1 MTTPMISQNSE
12 ENMVLLSKFYP
23 PGVILSQTI
32 QQAGESNK
40 PKRRRRRN
48 SKGGETRLLGAKK
61 RKLTDEQV
69 TLLEM
74 NFGNEHKLETERK
87 DKLAL
92 ELGLHPRQV
101 AIWFQNRR
109 ARYKNKQLEE
119 EYMCLKKAHD
129 SVVIQK
135 CALESEVL
143 RLRQKLEETE
153 SEKQKMIQQQLAET
167 DKEIKKLT
175 EGCGENSHNSSLS
188 DPQFTIETEDN
199 ETHDDDDIHDH
210 DVKDTPF
217 LDDYMPVQPQPIVII
232 DDDKQQ
238 HSRNHPEATNHPL
251 MLQQLVEDDQQP
263 RQDGSD
269 VTDDHGAGGD
279 GISYWTGC
287 YQGYMIGYGSL
298 WNDDNFYC
306 V

>member
-1 MTTPMISQNSE
+1 MTTPFISQNSE
-12 ENMVLLSKFYP
+12 DNMVLLSKFYP

-32 QQAGESNK
+32 LQPGEANK
-40 PKRRRRRN
+40 PQRRRRRN

-61 RKLTDEQV
+61 RKLTEEQV

-87 DKLAL
+87 DKLAV

-109 ARYKNKQLEE
+109 ARYKNKQLED

-129 SVVIQK
+129 SAVIQK

-143 RLRQKLEETE
+143 RLREKLEETE

-188 DPQFTIETEDN
+188 PQFTIETEDN
-199 ETHDDDDIHDH
+199 AAHDDDDIHDH

-217 LDDYMPVQPQPIVII
+217 LDDYMPVQPTPVVII

-238 HSRNHPEATNHPL
+238 HRRNHPEPTNPL
-251 MLQQLVEDDQQP
+251 LQQLVEDDQQP
-263 RQDGSD
+263 RRYDSD
-269 VTDDHGAGGD
+269 ATDYQGAGRD
-279 GISYWTGC
+279 AISYWTGY
-287 YQGYMIGYGSL
+287 YQGYFEGYGSL
-298 WNDDNFYC
+298 WNDDNF
-306 V
+306 

>member
-1 MTTPMISQNSE
+1 MDRERKRETMTTPIINHQNSD

-23 PGVILSQTI
+23 PEILSQTI
-32 QQAGESNK
+32 HQQQQGEAK
-40 PKRRRRRN
+40 PRRRRRRN
-48 SKGGETRLLGAKK
+48 GKGGGETGRFLGAKK

-69 TLLEM
+69 TLLEI

-119 EYMCLKKAHD
+119 EYMSLKKTHD
-129 SVVIQK
+129 SVLLQK

-143 RLRQKLEETE
+143 RLREKLDEVE
-153 SEKQKMIQQQLAET
+153 SEKQRMIQQQLAET

-175 EGCGENSHNSSLS
+175 EGCGENSHNSPS
-188 DPQFTIETEDN
+188 PQFTIESED
-199 ETHDDDDIHDH
+199 TTAHRHG
-210 DVKDTPF
+210 VTDTPF
-217 LDDYMPVQPQPIVII
+217 LDEYMPQPPFKFIE
-232 DDDKQQ
+232 DG
-238 HSRNHPEATNHPL
+238 HHHHPEQPNPTLSENH
-251 MLQQLVEDDQQP
+251 VVVGEQP
-263 RQDGSD
+263 RQDGSEL
-269 VTDDHGAGGD
+269 TDDHGD
-279 GISYWTGC
+279 GTSYWTGH
-287 YQGYMIGYGSL
+287 YRGFMMGYGSL
-298 WNDDNFYC
+298 WDDEFLYC

>member
-1 MTTPMISQNSE
+1 MTTPIFSQNSE
-12 ENMVLLSKFYP
+12 DNMVLLSKFYP

-32 QQAGESNK
+32 QQQGEANK
-40 PKRRRRRN
+40 PRRRRRRN

-69 TLLEM
+69 TMLEM

-119 EYMCLKKAHD
+119 EYMCLKKSHD

-143 RLRQKLEETE
+143 RLREKLQETE
-153 SEKQKMIQQQLAET
+153 TEKQKMIQQQLAET

-188 DPQFTIETEDN
+188 PQFTIETEDN
-199 ETHDDDDIHDH
+199 AAHDDDDIHDH

-217 LDDYMPVQPQPIVII
+217 LDDYMPPVQPPPVVII

-238 HSRNHPEATNHPL
+238 HRRNHPEPTNPL
-251 MLQQLVEDDQQP
+251 LL
-263 RQDGSD
+263 D

-279 GISYWTGC
+279 GISYWTAGYYQC
-287 YQGYMIGYGSL
+287 YMMGHGSL